1 MTTYKFYFYHLKG
14 IKIGCTINP
23 ARRFI
28 QNTKK
33 YGNKFKHTILLV
45 KETTIEDASIIEA
58 TFAKEYG
65 YVNHSLYKQTFE
77 NSMINK
83 DSIENKTILSKTNWL
98 KNGKCTD
105 EYRLKMSKKIKR
117 RNSKLSDKE
126 KEFFSATGQDNPAYG
141 KNYLLDKTK
150 DEKEDIKKKK
160 QLTNELNKENHLHRG
175 GAGAIYWNGKI
186 YKSINSAVKKIGYSF
201 KYIKRRILSSE
212 YEECYF
218 V

>member
-1 MTTYKFYFYHLKG
+1 MTTQKFYFYHLKG

-33 YGNKFKHTILLV
+33 YGNKHKHTILLI

-58 TFAKEYG
+58 NLAKEYG
-65 YVNHSLYKQTFE
+65 YINHSMYYRTFN
-77 NSMINK
+77 NSMTNK
-83 DSIENKTILSKTNWL
+83 DSEQNKKTLSNTNWL

-105 EYRLKMSKKIKR
+105 EYRIKMSKKIKR
-117 RNSKLSDKE
+117 RNSKLNDIE
-126 KEFFSATGQDNPAYG
+126 KEFFSATGKDNPAYN
-141 KNYLLDKTK
+141 KNYLLNKSQE
-150 DEKEDIKKKK
+150 EKELIKIKK
-160 QLTNELNKENHLHRG
+160 QHTNQANKDNHLHKG
-175 GAGAIYWNGKI
+175 GAGIIYWYGKT
-186 YKSINSAVKKIGYSF
+186 YKSINEATKQIGYSF

-212 YEECYF
+212 YKECYF